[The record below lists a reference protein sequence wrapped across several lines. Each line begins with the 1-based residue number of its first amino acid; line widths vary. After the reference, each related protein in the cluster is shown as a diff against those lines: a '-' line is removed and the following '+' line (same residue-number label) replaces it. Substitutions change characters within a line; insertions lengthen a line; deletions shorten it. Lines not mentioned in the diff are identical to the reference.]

1 MLTRTNFLDREINE
15 LKERLL
21 LMVEL
26 SYQMLQLSSESIEKD
41 STFDKDSILQAE
53 KDMNAINKMIQKKVL
68 ELLSYEQ
75 LAIKQ
80 VKGLFLFSKMA
91 KDLERVGDHVINIIV
106 VAPIDSVPH
115 LVIQSFSQ
123 FMKNIGQ
130 MLESLKEGIK
140 EEDCSRLKAI
150 YEKEDEVVN
159 RLNKKSFK
167 RITDSLSLEQ
177 LPADS
182 GGKLIL
188 MSRFFERMADHVSNA
203 ARDYRQYLL
212 DCHSS
217 ISRNS
222 P

>member
-15 LKERLL
+15 MKERLL

-41 STFDKDSILQAE
+41 STFDKESILQAE

-167 RITDSLSLEQ
+167 RITDSLRLEQ

>member
-41 STFDKDSILQAE
+41 STFDKESILQAE
-53 KDMNAINKMIQKKVL
+53 KDMNAINKVIQKKVL

>member
-106 VAPIDSVPH
+106 VAPIDAVPH

>member
-41 STFDKDSILQAE
+41 STFDKESILQAE

-167 RITDSLSLEQ
+167 RITDSLRLEQ